1 MNPRQII
8 IEEARRAGVDPAVA
22 LSIWEQESGG
32 STDLSVRGPVLPS
45 GKWKGHYARG
55 PWQIMSFHGDI
66 PNDFRGQ
73 TRWAMQHLKERGV
86 RGYYG
91 TGNPVVPGH
100 PTTDQ
105 YEAEVLGRAGKID
118 PRTASTE
125 IGAPA
130 VSPHSL
136 PSRSVATPDTYP
148 SNLGQQV
155 LGRSLGLLNPQPR
168 ERRLSDDLMAMGLGI
183 LNSKGGNWFG
193 AGLGAMRQ
201 DRQAAQQQAIDQQRA
216 NAYNAQTMLQA
227 LNQMGYTTPDVYE
240 QSRSREPTTFVNPQT
255 GELISGFVNRLTAR
269 GEDYEGNPIPSRF
282 IDVNELPQ
290 QAEDQPL
297 GDPWAVR
304 VPGGPTEYSYGPPDL
319 ATLPAGA
326 EIGRVGTMPK
336 AEKIERGGRD
346 EWVTAMGPD
355 GPVTVRESIY
365 DPGVHGPIINTPSY
379 SDVVGGGGAKGGG
392 RDEWVTA
399 VGPDGP
405 VTVRESEYDP
415 AVHGPMTN
423 TPSYKDVA
431 GGPSGAGSKIDL
443 VKLDAAISQIEQM
456 ELIMFGDPEQGVEG
470 AFTKAGGEEYEGV
483 FGRIG
488 KGVANWWNKQQQEV
502 GTSAAIYERQL
513 ASLAGTLAKAFGDT
527 GTLSEGDVKRALDSM
542 PRADNYPDVTS
553 FARDMYSN
561 LLNVLRE
568 KRRVAAGESTPPT
581 MDETPPQEG
590 DAPPRPPGEGWELH
604 NGRWRRPVSAAG
616 RTP

>member
-8 IEEARRAGVDPAVA
+8 LEEARRAGVDPAVA

-32 STDLSVRGPVLPS
+32 STDLGLRGPVLPK

-105 YEAEVLGRAGKID
+105 YEAEVLTRAGKID

-130 VSPHSL
+130 VSPHNL

-193 AGLGAMRQ
+193 AGLEAMRQ
-201 DRQAAQQQAIDQQRA
+201 DRQAAQQQAIDRQRA
-216 NAYNAQTMLQA
+216 NAYNAQTMLHA
-227 LNQMGYTTPDVYE
+227 LNQMGYSTPDVYE
-240 QSRSREPTTFVNPQT
+240 QSRSREPTTFFNPQT
-255 GELISGFVNRLTAR
+255 GELISGFVNRLTAQ
-269 GEDYEGNPIPSRF
+269 GEDYEGNPIPSSF
-282 IDVNELPQ
+282 IDVTVLPQ
-290 QAEDQPL
+290 QAGE
-297 GDPWAVR
+297 V
-304 VPGGPTEYSYGPPDL
+304 
-319 ATLPAGA
+319 
-326 EIGRVGTMPK
+326 
-336 AEKIERGGRD
+336 ERGGRD
-346 EWVTAMGPD
+346 EWVTA
-355 GPVTVRESIY
+355 
-365 DPGVHGPIINTPSY
+365 
-379 SDVVGGGGAKGGG
+379 A
-392 RDEWVTA
+392 
-399 VGPDGP
+399 GPDGP

-431 GGPSGAGSKIDL
+431 GGGDAKADKAQRAAEQVITNIDQTLADINANPWTASTFAPIRGFVGKVAGSAADEFQKFGLDNASKNLRAIAESSGSREVSAMDFRL
-443 VKLDAAISQIEQM
+443 TNAVTDAARYIINK
-456 ELIMFGDPEQGVEG
+456 GDPRMSNYDVE
-470 AFTKAGGEEYEGV
+470 AAKAIMNREGV
-483 FGRIG
+483 FKDSETTKQALMELRSIIG
-488 KGVANWWNKQQQEV
+488 QV
-502 GTSAAIYERQL
+502 
-513 ASLAGTLAKAFGDT
+513 AGT
-527 GTLSEGDVKRALDSM
+527 
-542 PRADNYPDVTS
+542 
-553 FARDMYSN
+553 
-561 LLNVLRE
+561 
-568 KRRVAAGESTPPT
+568 STPPSL
-581 MDETPPQEG
+581 EVPPPQETG
-590 DAPPRPPGEGWELH
+590 LPPGWSVE
-604 NGRWRRPVSAAG
+604 VS
-616 RTP
+616 P

>member
-8 IEEARRAGVDPAVA
+8 LEEARRAGVDPAVA

-105 YEAEVLGRAGKID
+105 YEAEVMGRAGKID

-125 IGAPA
+125 FIGAPA

-183 LNSKGGNWFG
+183 LNSTKGNWFG

-201 DRQAAQQQAIDQQRA
+201 DRQTAQQQAIDQQRA
-216 NAYNAQTMLQA
+216 NAYNAQTMLHA
-227 LNQMGYTTPDVYE
+227 LNQMGYSTPDVYE
-240 QSRSREPTTFVNPQT
+240 QSRAREPTTFFNPQT

-269 GEDYEGNPIPSRF
+269 GEDYEGNPIPSSF
-282 IDVNELPQ
+282 IDVNVLPQ
-290 QAEDQPL
+290 QAGEDQLL

-355 GPVTVRESIY
+355 GPVTVRESEY
-365 DPGVHGPIINTPSY
+365 DPAAHGPIINTPSY
-379 SDVVGGGGAKGGG
+379 SDVAGGGGAKGGG

-399 VGPDGP
+399 AGPDGP

-431 GGPSGAGSKIDL
+431 GGGDAKADKAQRAAEQVITNIDQTLADINANPWTASTFAPIRGFVGKVAGSAADEFQKFGLDNASKNLRAIAESSGSREVAAMDFRL
-443 VKLDAAISQIEQM
+443 TNAVTDAARYIINK
-456 ELIMFGDPEQGVEG
+456 GDPRMSNYDVE
-470 AFTKAGGEEYEGV
+470 AAKAIMNREGV
-483 FGRIG
+483 FKDSETTKQALMELRSIIG
-488 KGVANWWNKQQQEV
+488 QV
-502 GTSAAIYERQL
+502 
-513 ASLAGTLAKAFGDT
+513 AGT
-527 GTLSEGDVKRALDSM
+527 
-542 PRADNYPDVTS
+542 
-553 FARDMYSN
+553 
-561 LLNVLRE
+561 
-568 KRRVAAGESTPPT
+568 STPPSL
-581 MDETPPQEG
+581 EVPPPQG
-590 DAPPRPPGEGWELH
+590 TGLPPGWSVE
-604 NGRWRRPVSAAG
+604 VS
-616 RTP
+616 P